1 MFSFVTVIAIVACQS
16 NTITVLKRQSA
27 VYRMELK
34 LSMDIKALR
43 GPLCVWLPPPPG
55 DRMWFSFLEPPQ
67 LQVTASPLVNNPC
80 HPPPPLL
87 PVLLVSCLVRPQ
99 S

>member
-1 MFSFVTVIAIVACQS
+1 
-16 NTITVLKRQSA
+16 
-27 VYRMELK
+27 MELK

-67 LQVTASPLVNNPC
+67 LQVTASPLVNTAY
-80 HPPPPLL
+80 HP
-87 PVLLVSCLVRPQ
+87 V
-99 S
+99 